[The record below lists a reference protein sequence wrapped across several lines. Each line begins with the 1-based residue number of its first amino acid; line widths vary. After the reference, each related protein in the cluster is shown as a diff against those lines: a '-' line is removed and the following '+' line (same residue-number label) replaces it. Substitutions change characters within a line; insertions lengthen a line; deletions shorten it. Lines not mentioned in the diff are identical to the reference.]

1 MPKEVR
7 YLLFT
12 PEEVLNALMQEAAE
26 ATPGAQLGGVNF
38 SVQMASTVAGG
49 VALRVARRLRDGIM
63 RPARELV
70 DGEVL
75 ALLLRLCKRTR
86 VPLPLR
92 GAKRVEL
99 IGRCLA
105 LAVTLNAEQGE
116 PRPVRGVM
124 RHPDRDLAAVEER
137 VLELYGVGN

>member
-7 YLLFT
+7 YLLFST
-12 PEEVLNALMQEAAE
+12 EEGLAALTQEVAE
-26 ATPGAQLGGVNF
+26 VTQGAGLAGVSF
-38 SVQMASTVAGG
+38 SLQMAQISHGSVT
-49 VALRVARRLRDGIM
+49 LRVTRRMRDGTQ
-63 RPARELV
+63 RPASALEG
-70 DGEVL
+70 DEVL
-75 ALLLRLCKRTR
+75 ALLLRLCKRSR

-116 PRPVRGVM
+116 PRPVRGAM
-124 RHPDRDLAAVEER
+124 RHPDPDLAAVEER
-137 VLELYGVGN
+137 MQALHGG